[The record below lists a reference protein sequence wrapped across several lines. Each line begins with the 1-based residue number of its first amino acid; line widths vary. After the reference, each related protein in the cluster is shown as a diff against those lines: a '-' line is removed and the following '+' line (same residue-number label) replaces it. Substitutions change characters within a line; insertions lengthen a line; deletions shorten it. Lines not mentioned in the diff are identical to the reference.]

1 MVFIDCTRIFIYI
14 YDMKEKEFKYKE
26 DGSIRLKKCFE
37 NAVSEMANEFIDC
50 FEDLLYDAIPL
61 V

>member
-1 MVFIDCTRIFIYI
+1 MYL
-14 YDMKEKEFKYKE
+14 YHMMEKEFKYKE